1 MDQSPAAQLKQHF
14 GDLVTLAEQPA
25 VPETVAVSA
34 TGIANVCRFCRDTPE
49 LDFQALSCLSGVD
62 HPDRIELVYHLLSYR
77 RKHELMLK
85 VSLNREKPEIDSV
98 ESVWRTAD
106 WHERECYDLLGV
118 VFRGHPDLR
127 RLLLPDDWVGYP
139 LRKDYVPPTEYHGMS
154 HSRVNPLALP
164 DPAAAQPATSAPA
177 RCVQELT
184 DLSQLR
190 EAVRPLSDSMLVN
203 MGPQH
208 PSTHGVLNFL
218 LVTDGEVMHKAV
230 PHVGYLHRGME
241 KLAEGLSYHGY
252 MPFTDRLDYLA
263 SMFAN
268 HGYALAVEKL
278 LGCVVPPRA
287 ESLRVIACELNR
299 IASHL
304 VATGAMTMDIG
315 AFTPFVHWLRERE
328 CLNDI
333 LEALC
338 GSRLTYNYMRIG
350 GVGYDLPEGW
360 TDRVL
365 RWLDHFDPALD
376 EFERL
381 ISGNAIF
388 VERLADVACISPE
401 DAIGYGL
408 TGPNLR
414 ASGVDWDLRRDLPYS
429 GYAQLRFDVP
439 LGRGF
444 CGTVGD
450 CYDRFVVRLL
460 EMRQSCQM
468 LRQAIE
474 ALPAGDVLAKV
485 PRKLKLPAGETYAR
499 VEAPRGEM
507 GFYLISDGG
516 ETPYRLKV
524 RTGSFTAMSIT
535 EQLSRGVMIA
545 DLVAIIGSLDVIA
558 PEIDR

>member
-1 MDQSPAAQLKQHF
+1 MDPSPAKQLKQQF
-14 GDLVTLAEQPA
+14 GDLVTLAEPPTLPEA
-25 VPETVAVSA
+25 VTVSA
-34 TGIANVCRFCRDTPE
+34 TAIADVCRFCRDNPG

-62 HPDRIELVYHLLSYR
+62 HKERIEIVYHLLSYR
-77 RKHELMLK
+77 RKNELVLK
-85 VSLNREKPEIDSV
+85 VPLDRGKPEVDSV

-154 HSRVNPLALP
+154 HSRVNPLAP
-164 DPAAAQPATSAPA
+164 SEPGAVRPAATAVSREP
-177 RCVQELT
+177 ELK

-190 EAVRPLSDSMLVN
+190 EIASAQAGKTIVN

-218 LVTDGEVMHKAV
+218 LVTDGEVMHKAI

-241 KLAEGLSYHGY
+241 KLAEGTAYHGY

-263 SMFAN
+263 AMFAN

-278 LGCVVPPRA
+278 LGCTVPPRA
-287 ESLRVIACELNR
+287 EFLRVIVCELNR

-304 VATGAMTMDIG
+304 VATGTMAMDIG

-328 CLNDI
+328 CIND
-333 LEALC
+333 LMEALG

-365 RWLDHFDPALD
+365 RWLNHFVPIMD
-376 EFERL
+376 EFDRL
-381 ISGNAIF
+381 ISNKGIF
-388 VERLADVACISPE
+388 VERLADVAVIPPG

-408 TGPNLR
+408 SGPNLR

-429 GYAQLRFDVP
+429 VYDRFRFDVP

-444 CGTVGD
+444 RGAVGD
-450 CYDRFVVRLL
+450 CYDRFAVRIL
-460 EMRQSCQM
+460 EMQQSSLI

-474 ALPAGDVLAKV
+474 ALPEGDVLAKV

-516 ETPYRLKV
+516 EMPYRLKM

-535 EQLSRGVMIA
+535 ELLSRGMMIA
-545 DLVAIIGSLDVIA
+545 DLVAVIGSMDVIA